1 MIDLARKIT
10 FYDKA
15 VRKGLW
21 TPVQGYPVSRIEGK
35 TFGMVFFGSIPQK
48 MVPVLKALGLNILVW
63 APTKTKEFLAE
74 FCCEKVQTLD
84 ELLVRSDFVSLHC
97 PLIKDVT
104 WHLIG
109 ERELKLMKK
118 DAFLINTARGSVV
131 DEKALV
137 RALDEKWIKGAGIDV
152 IEDELN
158 ECSELFRFND
168 NVVITPHAA
177 FISEDS
183 FYEARRIALEQ
194 LVMRLVKNERPTNLV
209 NKEIIF

>member
-1 MIDLARKIT
+1 M
-10 FYDKA
+10 
-15 VRKGLW
+15 
-21 TPVQGYPVSRIEGK
+21 
-35 TFGMVFFGSIPQK
+35 
-48 MVPVLKALGLNILVW
+48 
-63 APTKTKEFLAE
+63 
-74 FCCEKVQTLD
+74 
-84 ELLVRSDFVSLHC
+84 
-97 PLIKDVT
+97 
-104 WHLIG
+104 
-109 ERELKLMKK
+109 
-118 DAFLINTARGSVV
+118 FLINTARGSVV